1 MSESNSQTARTKDK
15 ALTFLPFKRHTSHLK
30 SQRSCSD
37 SPAMTARSGREIDNH
52 YIHLVVHLNPRH
64 RVVRCKDDIQWI
76 IQRRDGRN
84 KHGQKWKN
92 VKYCVLPETLLRLCL
107 TECGICDAAALELM
121 KNLQFER
128 KE

>member
-1 MSESNSQTARTKDK
+1 M
-15 ALTFLPFKRHTSHLK
+15 PFKRHTSRTK
-30 SQRSCSD
+30 GECSSSD
-37 SPAMTARSGREIDNH
+37 SPALTARSGREIDNH
-52 YIHLVVHLNPRH
+52 YIHLVAQLNPKH
-64 RVVRCKDDIQWI
+64 RVVRCKDNIQWI

-107 TECGICDAAALELM
+107 TQCGICDAAALDII

-128 KE
+128 KESVYDHSLIAANAAYSGD